1 MSVTLYCYVDQ
12 GRVEVCDDCSFTKAF
27 DVSVGVDDVF
37 MAPNTHEHAEE
48 YLLVHS
54 STEPRDAESEAT
66 QS

>member
-12 GRVEVCDDCSFTKAF
+12 GRVEVCDDCSFTKTF

-37 MAPNTHEHAEE
+37 MAPNAHQHFEE
-48 YLLVHS
+48 DFLVHS
-54 STEPRDAESEAT
+54 STEPRDAQLGAT